1 MNFFAELKR
10 RNVFRAAAFYA
21 AAAWLL
27 VQVATQVFPLFHVAE
42 WILRAIVVAAVIGF
56 PFATLLAWFYE
67 WTPQGFQRESEI
79 APDESV
85 TRRTGRKLDRWIIA
99 MLSLAVV
106 LLLTDK
112 LVLRK
117 DAKTVVS
124 APDSKS
130 IAVLPFLNESGDPKD
145 EYFADG
151 LSEELISALAQIGDL
166 KVIGRSS
173 SFRFKGTNEET
184 RTIGE
189 KLGVS
194 TLLEGTVRK
203 QADRVRIVAELV
215 NAGDGSEVWSQ
226 TFDRALKDVF
236 AVQSEIASAVASSL
250 KLTLLGHE
258 KTGTNIAST
267 NAEAHNAYL
276 QGYFYFQRRNS
287 DNLRK
292 AISYFDDAI
301 RLDPNYALAYAKS
314 AEAWTWIAD
323 QSGVPHHEG
332 WTIARKDAEKA
343 VAIDPNLAEAH
354 AALGWV
360 LAFGEWKFQEGV
372 SQARRA
378 VELAPGSATATGV
391 LSAVI
396 LYLGK
401 TGEAEKW
408 GRRAV
413 EIDPLDYSARNNLA
427 RVLYV
432 EGKLDEA
439 IAQGKK
445 SAELQPAADSS
456 HRWQALAAVL
466 RGDTQLA
473 LREAAL
479 EPGEGYRLSCLAIAR
494 FAAGDRPG
502 SDAALAELIAQD
514 QSYATYQVA
523 QVYAWR
529 GDKEKAFA
537 WLQTALDRHDTGL
550 LSLLKDPLLRNLRD
564 DPRYSELVAKV
575 GLPKSV

>member
-1 MNFFAELKR
+1 M
-10 RNVFRAAAFYA
+10 
-21 AAAWLL
+21 
-27 VQVATQVFPLFHVAE
+27 
-42 WILRAIVVAAVIGF
+42 
-56 PFATLLAWFYE
+56 
-67 WTPQGFQRESEI
+67 S
-79 APDESV
+79 
-85 TRRTGRKLDRWIIA
+85 
-99 MLSLAVV
+99 
-106 LLLTDK
+106 
-112 LVLRK
+112 
-117 DAKTVVS
+117 
-124 APDSKS
+124 
-130 IAVLPFLNESGDPKD
+130 
-145 EYFADG
+145 
-151 LSEELISALAQIGDL
+151 
-166 KVIGRSS
+166 
-173 SFRFKGTNEET
+173 
-184 RTIGE
+184 
-189 KLGVS
+189 
-194 TLLEGTVRK
+194 
-203 QADRVRIVAELV
+203 
-215 NAGDGSEVWSQ
+215 
-226 TFDRALKDVF
+226 
-236 AVQSEIASAVASSL
+236 
-250 KLTLLGHE
+250 
-258 KTGTNIAST
+258 ST

-439 IAQGKK
+439 IVQGKRAP
-445 SAELQPAADSS
+445 SYNRPRILPIAGRRSPRSCAA
-456 HRWQALAAVL
+456 
-466 RGDTQLA
+466 T
-473 LREAAL
+473 
-479 EPGEGYRLSCLAIAR
+479 
-494 FAAGDRPG
+494 
-502 SDAALAELIAQD
+502 
-514 QSYATYQVA
+514 
-523 QVYAWR
+523 
-529 GDKEKAFA
+529 
-537 WLQTALDRHDTGL
+537 
-550 LSLLKDPLLRNLRD
+550 LSLLCARQRSSPVKVIDLAVWLSRASLPAIVPARMPPLRN
-564 DPRYSELVAKV
+564 
-575 GLPKSV
+575 